1 MLLIIIIYMCIIII
15 GVINMII
22 DINKTVY
29 ELIKDNDKLKE
40 DLISAGFTGLKNPL
54 MVKSLAKSMSVKRGA
69 KMMGIADYDLK
80 LKAMGYDI
88 IDSSEDPEVM
98 ERKKLIKSYLTRLSA
113 GEDLEIVRKDFKK
126 NFEGVSSSEI
136 MDAEEELLASGMDK
150 AEVRKLC
157 DVHSALFH
165 GETHEEKNPSAY
177 EEGSFLDYFSTANE
191 KIKEILVDVK
201 NSIENDEEVGEG
213 IYKVFNHYRKK
224 GDLIYPILKAK
235 YNKPGPSDVMWAVDI
250 DIANNFK
257 KATKLKRKDLALET
271 IKRAEE
277 MTYKEENI
285 LYPLVFETLSAEDL
299 ELLYNDLADYDHDLV
314 SYEKKEFAKKST
326 QKEGFINF
334 AKGKMRIDQLEAMLD
349 TLEVE
354 ITYVDENDINAYYND
369 HQGQKAF
376 KRPESSL
383 GREVYSCHPPQVE
396 PIVRGLI
403 KEFKAGTK
411 DSLKLVRNIKG
422 VDFAISYYAVRDKDG
437 KYLGVL
443 ETVQDLSF
451 YKEYLNK

>member
-1 MLLIIIIYMCIIII
+1 
-15 GVINMII
+15 MII

-29 ELIKDNDKLKE
+29 DLIKDNEKLKE
-40 DLISAGFTGLKNPL
+40 DLISVGFTGLKNPL
-54 MVKSLAKSMSVKRGA
+54 MVKSLAKSMSIKRGA
-69 KMMGIADYDLK
+69 KMMGVADYDLK
-80 LKAMGYDI
+80 LKAMGYVL
-88 IDSSEDPEVM
+88 IDSSENPEVI
-98 ERKKLIKSYLTRLSA
+98 ERKKLIKSYLTRLSG
-113 GEDLEIVRKDFKK
+113 GEDLESVKEDFKK

-136 MDAEEELLASGMDK
+136 MDAEEELLAAGMDK
-150 AEVRKLC
+150 KEVRKLC

-165 GETHEEKNPSAY
+165 GETESEKNPSSY
-177 EEGSFLDYFSTANE
+177 EEGSFIDYFAKEND
-191 KIKEILVDVK
+191 KIKEILKEVK
-201 NSIENDEEVGEG
+201 KSIENGEEAGDD

-285 LYPLVFETLSAEDL
+285 LYPLVFDTVSASDL
-299 ELLYNDLADYDHDLV
+299 NLLYKDLADYDHDLV
-314 SYEKKEFAKKST
+314 AYEKKEFANESKY
-326 QKEGFINF
+326 QEGFVNF
-334 AKGKMRIDQLEAMLD
+334 SKGKMRIDQLEAMLD
-349 TLEVE
+349 TLEIE

-369 HQGQKAF
+369 HQGKKAF

-422 VDFAISYYAVRDKDG
+422 TDFAISYYAVRDKGG

-451 YKEYLNK
+451 YKEYLTK

>member
-1 MLLIIIIYMCIIII
+1 
-15 GVINMII
+15 MII

-29 ELIKDNDKLKE
+29 ELIKDNDKLKD
-40 DLISAGFTGLKNPL
+40 DLISVGFTALNNPL
-54 MVKSLAKSMSVKRGA
+54 MVKSLGKSVSIKRGA
-69 KMMGIADYDLK
+69 KMMGIKDYEIK
-80 LKAMGYDI
+80 LKAMGYELV
-88 IDSSEDPEVM
+88 DSSENPEVL
-98 ERKKLIKSYLTRLSA
+98 ERKKLIKSYLQRLSS
-113 GEDLEIVRKDFKK
+113 GEDLESVREDFKK

-136 MDAEEELLASGMDK
+136 MDAEEELLAAGMDK

-165 GETHEEKNPSAY
+165 GETESEKNPSTY
-177 EEGSFLDYFSTANE
+177 EEGSFLDYFAKEND
-191 KIKEILVDVK
+191 KIKEILENVK
-201 NSIENDEEVGEG
+201 KSLENDQDLGDD
-213 IYKVFNHYRKK
+213 IYRVFNHYRKK

-257 KATKLKRKDLALET
+257 KAMKLNKKDLALET

-285 LYPLVFETLSAEDL
+285 LYPLAFETISHEDFD
-299 ELLYNDLADYDHDLV
+299 LLYKDLGDYDHDLV
-314 SYEKKEFAKKST
+314 SYKKAENKKINEYT
-326 QKEGFINF
+326 DGYINF
-334 AKGKMRIDQLEAMLD
+334 AKGKMRVDQLEAMLD
-349 TLEVE
+349 TLEIE

-369 HQGQKAF
+369 HKGKKAF
-376 KRPESSL
+376 KRPETSL

-403 KEFKAGTK
+403 KEFKAGSK

-422 VDFAISYYAVRDKDG
+422 RDFAISYYAVRDKDG
-437 KYLGVL
+437 VYKGVV

>member
-1 MLLIIIIYMCIIII
+1 
-15 GVINMII
+15 MII

-29 ELIKDNDKLKE
+29 DLIKDNEKLKE
-40 DLISAGFTGLKNPL
+40 DLISVGFTGLKNPL
-54 MVKSLAKSMSVKRGA
+54 MVKSLAKSMSIKRGA
-69 KMMGIADYDLK
+69 KMMGVADYDLK
-80 LKAMGYDI
+80 LKAMGYEL
-88 IDSSEDPEVM
+88 IDSSENPEVI
-98 ERKKLIKSYLTRLSA
+98 ERKKLIKSYLKRLSS
-113 GEDLEIVRKDFKK
+113 GEDLESVREDFKK
-126 NFEGVSSSEI
+126 NFKGVSSSEI

-150 AEVRKLC
+150 KEVRNLC

-165 GETHEEKNPSAY
+165 GETHEEKNPSTY
-177 EEGSFLDYFSTANE
+177 DEGSFLDYFSKANE
-191 KIKEILVDVK
+191 KIKKILADAK
-201 NSIENDEEVGEG
+201 NSIENDKEVGDD

-224 GDLIYPILKAK
+224 GDLIYPILKAN

-250 DIANNFK
+250 DIAKNFK

-285 LYPLVFETLSAEDL
+285 LYPLVFDTLSESDL
-299 ELLYNDLADYDHDLV
+299 NLLYKDLADYDHDLV
-314 SYEKKEFAKKST
+314 SYEKKEFVNENKY
-326 QKEGFINF
+326 QEGFVNF
-334 AKGKMRIDQLEAMLD
+334 SKGKMRIDQLEAMLN
-349 TLEVE
+349 TLEIE

-369 HQGQKAF
+369 HEGAKVF

-422 VDFAISYYAVRDKDG
+422 IDFAISYYAVRDEDG

-451 YKEYLNK
+451 YKEYLTK

>member
-1 MLLIIIIYMCIIII
+1 
-15 GVINMII
+15 MII

-29 ELIKDNDKLKE
+29 DLIKDNEKLKE
-40 DLISAGFTGLKNPL
+40 DLISVGFTGLKNPL
-54 MVKSLAKSMSVKRGA
+54 MVKSLAKSMSIKRGA
-69 KMMGIADYDLK
+69 KMMGVADYDLK
-80 LKAMGYDI
+80 LKAMGYEL
-88 IDSSEDPEVM
+88 IDSSENPEVTW
-98 ERKKLIKSYLTRLSA
+98 RKKLIKSYLKRLSS
-113 GEDLEIVRKDFKK
+113 GEDLEKVREDFKK

-136 MDAEEELLASGMDK
+136 MDAEEELLAAGMDK

-165 GETHEEKNPSAY
+165 GETHEEKNPSTY
-177 EEGSFLDYFSTANE
+177 DEGSFLDYFLKANE
-191 KIKEILVDVK
+191 KIKKILADAK
-201 NSIENDEEVGEG
+201 NSIENDKEVGDD

-224 GDLIYPILKAK
+224 GDLIYPILKAN

-250 DIANNFK
+250 DIAKNFK
-257 KATKLKRKDLALET
+257 KGTKLKRKDLALET

-285 LYPLVFETLSAEDL
+285 LYPLVFDTLSESDL
-299 ELLYNDLADYDHDLV
+299 NLLYKDLADYDHDLV
-314 SYEKKEFAKKST
+314 SYEKKEFANESKY
-326 QKEGFINF
+326 QEGFVNF
-334 AKGKMRIDQLEAMLD
+334 SKGKMRIDQLEAMLN
-349 TLEVE
+349 TLEIE

-369 HQGQKAF
+369 HQGQKVF

-422 VDFAISYYAVRDKDG
+422 IDFAISYYAVRDKDG

-451 YKEYLNK
+451 YKEYLTK

>member
-1 MLLIIIIYMCIIII
+1 
-15 GVINMII
+15 MII

-29 ELIKDNDKLKE
+29 ELIKDNDKLKD
-40 DLISAGFTGLKNPL
+40 DLISVGFTALNNPL
-54 MVKSLAKSMSVKRGA
+54 MVKSLGKSVSIKRGA
-69 KMMGIADYDLK
+69 KMMGIKDYEIK
-80 LKAMGYDI
+80 LNAMGYELV
-88 IDSSEDPEVM
+88 DSSENPEVL
-98 ERKKLIKSYLTRLSA
+98 ERKKLIKSYLQRLSS
-113 GEDLEIVRKDFKK
+113 GEDLESVREDFKK

-136 MDAEEELLASGMDK
+136 MDAEEELLAAGMDK

-165 GETHEEKNPSAY
+165 GETESEKNPSTY
-177 EEGSFLDYFSTANE
+177 EEGSFLDYFAKEND
-191 KIKEILVDVK
+191 KIKEILENVK
-201 NSIENDEEVGEG
+201 KSLENDQDLGED

-250 DIANNFK
+250 EIANNFK
-257 KATKLKRKDLALET
+257 KAMKLNKKDLALET

-285 LYPLVFETLSAEDL
+285 LYPLAFETISHEDFD
-299 ELLYNDLADYDHDLV
+299 LLFKDLGDYDHDLV
-314 SYEKKEFAKKST
+314 SYKKAENKKINENT
-326 QKEGFINF
+326 DGYINF
-334 AKGKMRIDQLEAMLD
+334 AKGKMRVDQLEAMLD
-349 TLEVE
+349 TLEIE

-369 HQGQKAF
+369 HKGKKAF
-376 KRPESSL
+376 KRPETSL

-403 KEFKAGTK
+403 KEFKAGSK

-422 VDFAISYYAVRDKDG
+422 RDFAISYYAVRDKDG
-437 KYLGVL
+437 VYKGVV